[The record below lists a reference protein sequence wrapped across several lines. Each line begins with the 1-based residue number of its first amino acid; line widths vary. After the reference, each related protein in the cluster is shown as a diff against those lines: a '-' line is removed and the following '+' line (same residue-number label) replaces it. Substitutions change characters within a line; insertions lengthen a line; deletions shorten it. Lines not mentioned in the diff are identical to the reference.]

1 MTNQKFCFDVWT
13 IRQLASD
20 DFGQD
25 HWDNDDSV
33 DYHQADDDADG
44 NEEQGRT
51 IEHFNNENELIED
64 AKSFAEQMLGT
75 FISLAL

>member
-1 MTNQKFCFDVWT
+1 MTNQNLCFDAWT
-13 IRQLASD
+13 VRQLASD

-33 DYHQADDDADG
+33 DYHPVDENSYDNND
-44 NEEQGRT
+44 NNTVIEQG
-51 IEHFNNENELIED
+51 NNIDDVLD
-64 AKSFAEQMLGT
+64 KAKGFAEQLLGS